1 MPTDT
6 PACPLLCKWVEP
18 EDTMAHR
25 ILIVDDE
32 GNHRRSLSI
41 SLRMEGYEVIEAADG
56 QHALDALKREP
67 VDVVIADLMMPR
79 VDGLELAR
87 RLRFAYPRT
96 KMILM
101 SAYHLTRAQIERA
114 QVGEIGFLPK
124 PYQFEQLKEQLDN
137 AFGVAPAPASAGSS
151 LAVAL

>member
-1 MPTDT
+1 MS
-6 PACPLLCKWVEP
+6 
-18 EDTMAHR
+18 HR

-32 GNHRRSLSI
+32 ANHRRSLSI

-56 QHALDALKREP
+56 EHALTKIAEQP
-67 VDVVIADLMMPR
+67 VDIVVCDLMMPR

-87 RLRFAYPRT
+87 RLRFTHPGTRV
-96 KMILM
+96 ILM
-101 SAYHLTRAQIERA
+101 SAYHLTRAQLERA

-124 PYQFEQLKEQLDN
+124 PYAFEQLRAQLDSCISTLEAN
-137 AFGVAPAPASAGSS
+137 RN

>member
-1 MPTDT
+1 
-6 PACPLLCKWVEP
+6 
-18 EDTMAHR
+18 MAHR

-41 SLRMEGYEVIEAADG
+41 SLRMEGFEVLEAADG
-56 QHALDALKREP
+56 QHALDTLKRES
-67 VDVVIADLMMPR
+67 VDIVVADLMMPR

-87 RLRFAYPRT
+87 RLRVAYPRT

-101 SAYHLTRAQIERA
+101 SAYHLTRAQIDRA
-114 QVGEIGFLPK
+114 QVGDIGFLPK
-124 PYQFEQLKEQLDN
+124 PYQFEQLKAQLD
-137 AFGVAPAPASAGSS
+137 AALGKSTLSSSAS

>member
-1 MPTDT
+1 MS
-6 PACPLLCKWVEP
+6 
-18 EDTMAHR
+18 HR

-32 GNHRRSLSI
+32 ANHRRSLSI

-56 QHALDALKREP
+56 EHALTKIAEHP
-67 VDVVIADLMMPR
+67 VDIVVCDLMMPR

-87 RLRFAYPRT
+87 RLRFTHPSTRV
-96 KMILM
+96 ILM
-101 SAYHLTRAQIERA
+101 SAYHLTRAQLERA

-124 PYQFEQLKEQLDN
+124 PYAFEQLRTQLETCISEGD
-137 AFGVAPAPASAGSS
+137 ASRSD

>member
-1 MPTDT
+1 
-6 PACPLLCKWVEP
+6 
-18 EDTMAHR
+18 MAHR

-101 SAYHLTRAQIERA
+101 SAYHLTRSQIERA
-114 QVGEIGFLPK
+114 QVGDIGFLPK
-124 PYQFEQLKEQLDN
+124 PYQFEQLKEQLDS
-137 AFGVAPAPASAGSS
+137 AVGAAPAAPTASST

>member
-1 MPTDT
+1 
-6 PACPLLCKWVEP
+6 
-18 EDTMAHR
+18 MAHR

-41 SLRMEGYEVIEAADG
+41 SLRLEGYEVIEAADG

-114 QVGEIGFLPK
+114 QVGDIGFLPK

-137 AFGVAPAPASAGSS
+137 AFGTASSS
-151 LAVAL
+151 ASDLAVAL